1 MNRKPATNLHVRHIT
16 TEFSSKH
23 SQLPVDRWETATE
36 HETFP
41 SGTFTNIRTVGY
53 ARDYHLIDPR
63 LYIREFPV
71 ASAFAGALLAM
82 LTVTT
87 VLVIMSA
94 PIGWCVAAAVLC
106 IPLLMATCPM
116 GVAEYEDNGSRLNR
130 TRKVIQISGHGGKD
144 ARDAHRNDPTAAMK
158 CIRVLAKSE
167 DETTSEAK
175 DLAANILHRLAE
187 TQRELDKEEAFR
199 KEAEA
204 DALKAF
210 DAAAAVAPVVD
221 RSDELDLTQLSAE
234 LELQG
239 K

>member
-71 ASAFAGALLAM
+71 ASAFAGALLAT

-94 PIGWCVAAAVLC
+94 PHRVVRRRSCALHPPLDGDVL
-106 IPLLMATCPM
+106 
-116 GVAEYEDNGSRLNR
+116 NGR
-130 TRKVIQISGHGGKD
+130 
-144 ARDAHRNDPTAAMK
+144 
-158 CIRVLAKSE
+158 CRV
-167 DETTSEAK
+167 
-175 DLAANILHRLAE
+175 
-187 TQRELDKEEAFR
+187 
-199 KEAEA
+199 
-204 DALKAF
+204 
-210 DAAAAVAPVVD
+210 
-221 RSDELDLTQLSAE
+221 
-234 LELQG
+234 
-239 K
+239 